1 MKNKRIL
8 QTFTRDSMLY
18 LKKYSPTLLTFLGA
32 IGVVTTS
39 VMTAKATVKAM
50 ELINEAECEKRE
62 TLTKKAITLLVGPSY
77 FPSILVGA
85 STIACIIGANM
96 LNKKHQAM
104 LSSAYALIN
113 TSFKEYKAKLKEL
126 YGEEAHNKIIDAIAV
141 EKAKDVR
148 ITSECF
154 LATCDLSVED
164 NDGEPKLFYEQF
176 SRRYFESTIEK
187 VMSAEYHLNRNYVL
201 RGCAV
206 LNEFYEFL
214 GLEKTD
220 YGDVLGWAP
229 VDEGMYWLDFNHRK
243 VVMDDGLECYIVEMM
258 LDPVQNYDEW

>member
-62 TLTKKAITLLVGPSY
+62 TLTKKEITLLVGPSY